1 MCRAMFSFEVS
12 DPDFSWLISTFQEE
26 NPDCFCVESGCLP
39 VVLLPQFTNQN
50 IYTDEIKNEEELFF
64 NEILGGEKKE
74 VVTKEDTK

>member
-39 VVLLPQFTNQN
+39 VVLLPQFAKQN
-50 IYTDEIKNEEELFF
+50 VHTDEIKNEEELFF
-64 NEILGGEKKE
+64 NEILGSENKE
-74 VVTKEDTK
+74 ELPKEDTK